1 MAVLLALTLDW
12 FLREPP
18 ARLHPVVWMGA
29 YLNRVGRKLTSR
41 PPASALLLGT
51 GYWLMGAVLV
61 LAVYGA
67 LAWQLEQLADS
78 LKLLFTALLLKP
90 LFAFRMLLDEVN
102 AVEKLLEESLEAAR
116 TRLSHLVS
124 RPAEALSPNEVRES
138 ALESLAENLNDSLVA
153 PLFWFVLLGLPG
165 AALYRFAN
173 TADALWGYRGSWEW
187 AGKFAARA
195 DDCLSYIPARITGLL
210 LCGWRC
216 PWKALWREAR
226 KTPSPNSGWPM
237 AALALFLGIRLSKPN
252 VYVLHSSG
260 RLPTAQDLQAGLSRA
275 IWVGWSAGLVAG
287 LCTWNSGQAILGLF

>member
-1 MAVLLALTLDW
+1 M
-12 FLREPP
+12 
-18 ARLHPVVWMGA
+18 
-29 YLNRVGRKLTSR
+29 
-41 PPASALLLGT
+41 
-51 GYWLMGAVLV
+51 
-61 LAVYGA
+61 
-67 LAWQLEQLADS
+67 
-78 LKLLFTALLLKP
+78 KLLFTALSLKP

-153 PLFWFVLLGLPG
+153 PLFWFVLLGLSG

-187 AGKFAARA
+187 AGKFAACA